1 MEENKLDRKQ
11 IVEAALA
18 LLQEEGI
25 EKLSMRKLASRLAI
39 RAPTLYWYFPDR
51 SSILREI
58 IKTLILEIIERTPR
72 CDSWQG
78 WLKAFGASLWE
89 TNRHTPYAMLLL
101 QSAELND
108 ETVVELATGLVERER
123 QHYDVSREVF
133 HRAYSDI
140 QAYVLGW
147 SVFHHSGVW
156 ERIDA
161 LYQIDQSIEDGIDGI
176 VRIWEWRAA
185 GK

>member
-1 MEENKLDRKQ
+1 MEETKLDKKQ

-25 EKLSMRKLASRLAI
+25 ERLSMRKLAARLAI

-51 SSILREI
+51 SSILREV
-58 IKTLILEIIERTPR
+58 IKSLIVDMVERTPQR
-72 CDSWQG
+72 DSWQG
-78 WLKAFGASLWE
+78 WLKAFGATLWE
-89 TNRHTPYAMLLL
+89 TNRNTPYAMLLL

-108 ETVVELATGLVERER
+108 ESVVELATNLVEQQR
-123 QHYDVSREVF
+123 QHYDVDRQIF

-140 QAYVLGW
+140 QAYTLGW
-147 SVFHHSGVW
+147 SVFHHSRVW

-161 LYQIDQSIEDGIDGI
+161 LYQIDQSIEEGIDGI
-176 VRIWEWRAA
+176 IHIWELRVAE
-185 GK
+185 K

>member
-1 MEENKLDRKQ
+1 MEENKLDKKQ

-18 LLQEEGI
+18 LLHEEGI
-25 EKLSMRKLASRLAI
+25 EKLSMRKLAARLAI

-51 SSILREI
+51 ASILREV
-58 IKTLILEIIERTPR
+58 IKSLIVDIAERTPQ
-72 CDSWQG
+72 CGTWQG
-78 WLKAFGASLWE
+78 WLKAFGMTLWE
-89 TNRHTPYAMLLL
+89 TNQNTPYAMLLL

-108 ETVVELATGLVERER
+108 ESVVELATALVEQQR
-123 QHYDVSREVF
+123 QHYDIDREAF

-156 ERIDA
+156 KRIDE
-161 LYQIDQSIEDGIDGI
+161 LYHIDQPIEEGIEGI
-176 VRIWEWRAA
+176 VRIWELRAA
-185 GK
+185 EK

>member
-1 MEENKLDRKQ
+1 MEERKLDKKQ
-11 IVEAALA
+11 IVQAALA

-25 EKLSMRKLASRLAI
+25 EKLSMRKLAARLAI

-51 SSILREI
+51 SSILREV
-58 IKTLILEIIERTPR
+58 IKSLILDMIERTPPR
-72 CDSWQG
+72 ASWQD
-78 WLKAFGASLWE
+78 WLRAFGTAIWE
-89 TNRHTPYAMLLL
+89 TNRNTPYAMLLL

-108 ETVVELATGLVERER
+108 RSVVELATDLVEQQRR
-123 QHYDVSREVF
+123 HYDVDREIF

-156 ERIDA
+156 KRIDE
-161 LYQIDQSIEDGIDGI
+161 LYHIDQPIEEGIEGI
-176 VRIWEWRAA
+176 VRIWELRAA
-185 GK
+185 EK